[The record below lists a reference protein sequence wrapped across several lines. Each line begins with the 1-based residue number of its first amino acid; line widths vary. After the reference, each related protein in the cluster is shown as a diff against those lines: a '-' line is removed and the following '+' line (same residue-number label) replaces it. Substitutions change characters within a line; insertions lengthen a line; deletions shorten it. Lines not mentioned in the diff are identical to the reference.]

1 VRPAAIVGVSCWT
14 RCNSNPCVDEW
25 LVAGDLFHLLKG
37 YPIGR
42 VQMTLQEIVT
52 ELQSMGARI
61 EVPVQDRGRRGG
73 AGPTDGKPFLI
84 GDVAITVPTL
94 GAFAEQSPYAVVEDD
109 DGYQLTKNGQ
119 KLLSVQFPP
128 TPRFYDLSTKD
139 GIPYRQI
146 ALMHGR
152 DTLATTV
159 FQKCIRWRRPGERC
173 QFCAIE
179 QSLNSGSTVIVKTP
193 DQLAEVAEAAVRLDG
208 ASHFVMT
215 TGTINSRDKGVHY
228 LARCSQA
235 VKAAV
240 DISIQAQFEPPE
252 DLDDMLLLRDAG
264 VESVGL
270 HLESFDQSV
279 RERIAPGKAKI
290 SIERYFETSVRAVQI
305 FGWNQVST
313 YIIAGLGDSP
323 ESIVEGCRKFAMIG
337 VYTFIV
343 PLRPVIGTPLQDA
356 KTPEPETMLS
366 IYTKVAAINREYGL
380 SWSRTKAGCVRCA
393 ACSAIPVFE
402 R

>member
-1 VRPAAIVGVSCWT
+1 MDGNRPCAPRRHRGRKLLDPVQLQSVCEW
-14 RCNSNPCVDEW
+14 W
-25 LVAGDLFHLLKG
+25 LVAGDLFPSAQRLPDWEG
-37 YPIGR
+37 TDDTAGNSDGASEYGCTDR
-42 VQMTLQEIVT
+42 VPFKTVAAAE
-52 ELQSMGARI
+52 SR
-61 EVPVQDRGRRGG
+61 
-73 AGPTDGKPFLI
+73 PTDGKPFLI

-94 GAFAEQSPYAVVEDD
+94 GAFAEQSPYAIEDD

-215 TGTINSRDKGVHY
+215 TGDQLATGCPLPGSLQPGCQSSRRYQHSSPVR
-228 LARCSQA
+228 AS
-235 VKAAV
+235 
-240 DISIQAQFEPPE
+240 E

-305 FGWNQVST
+305 FGG
-313 YIIAGLGDSP
+313 I
-323 ESIVEGCRKFAMIG
+323 
-337 VYTFIV
+337 
-343 PLRPVIGTPLQDA
+343 
-356 KTPEPETMLS
+356 
-366 IYTKVAAINREYGL
+366 
-380 SWSRTKAGCVRCA
+380 RC
-393 ACSAIPVFE
+393 PPT
-402 R
+402 